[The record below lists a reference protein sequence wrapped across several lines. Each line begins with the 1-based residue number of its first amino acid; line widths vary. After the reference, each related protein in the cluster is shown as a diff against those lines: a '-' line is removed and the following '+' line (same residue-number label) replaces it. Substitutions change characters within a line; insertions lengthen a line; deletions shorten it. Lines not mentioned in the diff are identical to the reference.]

1 MYIADGVPLVE
12 SENDDTLLL
21 RVGVYIL
28 PYDMEYHNK
37 QSIKSRKQNIYCIR
51 DDGLSIKIDHLLSFF
66 PFSSR
71 LDFNNDEDRKT
82 SNIGKIRSLIKRWEH
97 IVDHNYIPKGQTN
110 SSLKCLTSGKFFM
123 YMAEKISLQNIYA
136 IDSNVCESITG
147 IEDNSKKIEYVM
159 SVVPT
164 VHTIPKS

>member
-37 QSIKSRKQNIYCIR
+37 QSIKSRKQNIYRIR

-71 LDFNNDEDRKT
+71 LEFNVST
-82 SNIGKIRSLIKRWEH
+82 
-97 IVDHNYIPKGQTN
+97 
-110 SSLKCLTSGKFFM
+110 
-123 YMAEKISLQNIYA
+123 A
-136 IDSNVCESITG
+136 
-147 IEDNSKKIEYVM
+147 
-159 SVVPT
+159 
-164 VHTIPKS
+164 